1 VVTRKSG
8 GLGVGNNVGM
18 KSELLSLVS
27 PPVAVALIAV
37 LGTYFTARAALADV
51 VLKRRLE
58 TAKRF
63 TELAEVA
70 SNVGAGKGL
79 YEQIAAIELLASFGR
94 DEPHLREAARAVLKE
109 IQAVGAVQALTPGTK
124 LVAAAALAEARLPK
138 PKKK

>member
-1 VVTRKSG
+1 
-8 GLGVGNNVGM
+8 M